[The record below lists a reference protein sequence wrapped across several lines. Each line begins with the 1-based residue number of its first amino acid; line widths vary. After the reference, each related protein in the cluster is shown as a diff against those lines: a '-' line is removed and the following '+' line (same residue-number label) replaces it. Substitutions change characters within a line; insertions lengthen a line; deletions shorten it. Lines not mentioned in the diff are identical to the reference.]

1 MFKKID
7 HVEIVTDDLDA
18 SLDFYSNVL
27 GLKRKITQRVE
38 RSILGVPM
46 DIVMLEI
53 GNGFVELISYDGA
66 TPGPRPEG
74 ENLGV
79 RMMALEVEDMD
90 ETLAYLKTKGVEPTW
105 GPRIQEGEYARVEIT
120 DPQGNRIELRH
131 WY

>member
-7 HVEIVTDDLDA
+7 HVEIVTDDLEA
-18 SLDFYSNVL
+18 SVNFYSNVL
-27 GLKRKITQRVE
+27 GLKKKITQRVE
-38 RSILGVPM
+38 RSILGVPI

-74 ENLGV
+74 EHLGI

-90 ETLAYLKTKGVEPTW
+90 EMLTYLKTKGVEPTW
-105 GPRIQEGEYARVEIT
+105 GPRIQDGEYARAEIT
-120 DPQGNRIELRH
+120 DPHGNRIELRH